1 MSDAQL
7 LSYFNRI
14 EKILNETK
22 IYTKLMSINKEGLA
36 PNYYDEDELLFPLE
50 IGHEMYNKT
59 LKVYLESKAYIDSI
73 EKTLNKC
80 IDKIGKNDKASHLI
94 NQNKINN
101 ASSNSSSS
109 SDEEKSDQVGQKRK
123 PKTKGPGSKMNKR
136 PKQPPPQQDEV
147 NSTVPH
153 INSTTTSSTSTNIK
167 DKEKEKEKEREK
179 FDKLEKESSSVNG
192 VHNSK
197 DSKSSTPNKE
207 SHSNNNNNANN
218 NIINNNSSLNNSN
231 NNNNTNNNNN
241 NNNSSNNNSNNS
253 NNNSNGNGNS
263 SNGNNNNNSN
273 GNHNSSGN
281 GFHGM
286 QPGQLV
292 AARDSKSNQWILA
305 KVSSFSQKTQ
315 KYEVIDEDEEESKR
329 FSVGQKDII
338 QLPSHTNLPPTFSN
352 NTKVLAMFPDTTA
365 FYPAV
370 VVNVQKVK
378 GKPTFYHLHF
388 EDDQENGETPNRR
401 VNAQHVVALNNGGE
415 FSKQTIGLDFKVKS
429 VNIGNDKIVKFQIWD
444 STNKYGNELQSYYFK
459 KTNGYLL
466 LMDVT
471 NQSSFLNLPFW
482 INQINEMHKKYASNS
497 DDEIPKIVI
506 IANKSDEIEKIV
518 IDKKTAQ
525 NYCDS
530 LSIPLFYV
538 SAKSNENIDEAFKL
552 LQNLILKSE
561 IPHEL
566 PPQQF
571 PLTSNFCNIL

>member
-22 IYTKLMSINKEGLA
+22 IYTKLMSINREGLA

-73 EKTLNKC
+73 EKSLNKC

-101 ASSNSSSS
+101 NTSSNSSSS

-136 PKQPPPQQDEV
+136 PKQPPQDEG
-147 NSTVPH
+147 NSAVSHTS
-153 INSTTTSSTSTNIK
+153 NTTTSSTSNSSK
-167 DKEKEKEKEREK
+167 DKEKEKEKEKAE
-179 FDKLEKESSSVNG
+179 KLEKEPSTNG
-192 VHNSK
+192 NHSK
-197 DSKSSTPNKE
+197 ESKSTTPNKE
-207 SHSNNNNNANN
+207 SHG
-218 NIINNNSSLNNSN
+218 NNSN
-231 NNNNTNNNNN
+231 NNHTNNI
-241 NNNSSNNNSNNS
+241 NNNSNNS
-253 NNNSNGNGNS
+253 SNSNSNNNSINGNGNNSNG
-263 SNGNNNNNSN
+263 SNN
-273 GNHNSSGN
+273 GNHNSSSGN

-292 AARDSKSNQWILA
+292 AARDTKSSQWILA
-305 KVSSFSQKTQ
+305 KVGSFSQKTQ

-338 QLPSHTNLPPTFSN
+338 QLPSLTNLPPTFPN

-401 VNAQHVVALNNGGE
+401 VNAQHVVALN
-415 FSKQTIGLDFKVKS
+415 K
-429 VNIGNDKIVKFQIWD
+429 
-444 STNKYGNELQSYYFK
+444 
-459 KTNGYLL
+459 
-466 LMDVT
+466 
-471 NQSSFLNLPFW
+471 
-482 INQINEMHKKYASNS
+482 
-497 DDEIPKIVI
+497 
-506 IANKSDEIEKIV
+506 
-518 IDKKTAQ
+518 
-525 NYCDS
+525 
-530 LSIPLFYV
+530 
-538 SAKSNENIDEAFKL
+538 
-552 LQNLILKSE
+552 
-561 IPHEL
+561 
-566 PPQQF
+566 
-571 PLTSNFCNIL
+571 